1 MIIRSARNSDV
12 EAIHHLIIQ
21 LAEYEKAPEKVV
33 STPEVLSA
41 ALFQSNPW
49 VFAWVAESASQEIV
63 GAAICYLRY
72 STWNGPVLYL
82 EDLIVDQNF
91 RRINIGTLLMQEIIG
106 FAKLNSY
113 RHITWQVLD
122 WNLLAIDFYKK
133 FDVDLDPSWVNVILP
148 IEK

>member
-12 EAIHHLIIQ
+12 EAIHHLILA
-21 LAEYEKAPEKVV
+21 LAEYEKSPEKVV
-33 STPEVLSA
+33 STPKVLST
-41 ALFQSNPW
+41 ALFQSHPW
-49 VFAWVAESASQEIV
+49 VFAWVAESPSQEIV

-82 EDLIVDQNF
+82 EDLIVEQNF
-91 RRINIGTLLMQEIIG
+91 RRKNIGTLLMQEIIG

-122 WNLLAIDFYKK
+122 WNLSAIEFYKK